1 MSFPHSSWPF
11 TWFVRRVI
19 RRVSLVEQWL
29 LIFPE
34 HMSSHPVFSWVRVA
48 RSLVFCVVF
57 CRSFFVLLSFFLS
70 HFAVCLS
77 AYGFWFPFWPLQP
90 LRISKVYN
98 FKSKLNI
105 FENDLGCRWQHHI
118 DNIDRI
124 FKYNENSKMYR
135 SVFCYRSVY
144 KCIYFTSRLKL
155 PNYSQILFSSMFL
168 HI

>member
-1 MSFPHSSWPF
+1 MSFPHLWPF

-29 LIFPE
+29 LILPE
-34 HMSSHPVFSWVRVA
+34 HMSSHPVFSWVRVS

-77 AYGFWFPFWPLQP
+77 AYGFWFPFWSLQS

-118 DNIDRI
+118 DNIDRM

-155 PNYSQILFSSMFL
+155 PNYSQILFSSMFF